1 MLTRPGRVHVV
12 VGLLALG
19 ALAACS
25 SDAADVTVTVTG
37 TNDGCALS
45 ADVLEAG
52 NIGFEFTNDADDVNE
67 LYVVKANGDVVGEV
81 ENVTTGTTRTL
92 TADLVAGD
100 YLVRCKP
107 GQTGDGIESN
117 FSVIGDGGTAQ
128 AAPDRT
134 TSFEAVEFRYP
145 DLSLDGIVAGE
156 TIRFEMSNTGSQ
168 PHEFEVLDPD
178 GNAIGEVAAIEPGSL
193 RWRDDDLR
201 IPGVYRYQ
209 CILVDENT
217 GKQHTELG
225 MKGTFEVA
233 AD

>member
-1 MLTRPGRVHVV
+1 MFTRSGRVHVV
-12 VGLLALG
+12 AGLLAFG

-25 SDAADVTVTVTG
+25 SDAADVSVTVTG
-37 TNDGCALS
+37 TNDSCSLS
-45 ADVLEAG
+45 AEELEAG
-52 NIGFEFTNDADDVNE
+52 TIGFEFTNEADDVNE
-67 LYVVKANGDVVGEV
+67 LYVVEADGDVVGEV

-107 GQTGDGIESN
+107 GQSGDGIESS
-117 FSVIGDGGTAQ
+117 FRVVGDGGTAQ

-134 TSFEAVEFRYP
+134 TTFEAVEFRYP
-145 DLSLDGIVAGE
+145 DLDVDGIIAGE
-156 TIRFEMSNTGSQ
+156 TIRFEMTNAGTQ

-178 GNAIGEVAAIEPGSL
+178 GNAIGEVAAVEPGASGGATMTFEA
-193 RWRDDDLR
+193 
-201 IPGVYRYQ
+201 PGVYRYQ

-217 GKQHTELG
+217 GDQHTELG